1 MKPFIRKKKI
11 KGHEY
16 LYEITPYF
24 DEISGKWKQ
33 KTKYLGRNIDGA
45 PVRKTRIP
53 KTGGVYDFGQYI
65 PAHWAIREYKLFEAL
80 LSCFSPEEV
89 SLLLVLAINRLI
101 LPCSIRQ
108 VNSWLSGTW
117 ISHLIPGVIADPI
130 SIFQLLLQK
139 SISPLIVAG
148 VYWHSRC
155 ERYSDVGQLC
165 SKLSYVKLINIEIMN
180 GKEYNNIRQFKL

>member
-65 PAHWAIREYKLFEAL
+65 PAHWAIREYKLYEAH
-80 LSCFSPEEV
+80 LSCFSHEEV
-89 SLLLVLAINRLI
+89 SLLLVMTLYRLI
-101 LPCSIRQ
+101 IRYSIRP
-108 VNSWLSGTW
+108 VDSGKSVTW
-117 ISHLIPGVIADPI
+117 IL
-130 SIFQLLLQK
+130 
-139 SISPLIVAG
+139 
-148 VYWHSRC
+148 
-155 ERYSDVGQLC
+155 
-165 SKLSYVKLINIEIMN
+165 N
-180 GKEYNNIRQFKL
+180 